1 MEPEGAGPRLEEEL
15 EGPGPSSLEQFVG
28 QEPLKAQLRVFL
40 EAARARGEP
49 LEHVLLTGPPGLGK
63 TTMARLIAAELGSRF
78 RLISASSLARPGD
91 LAALLTSLEEGDVL
105 FIDEVHRLPRGAEE
119 VLYPALESFCL
130 DILLG
135 RGQGARSVRLRLPPF
150 TLVAATTRPALLSR
164 ALRDR
169 FGILLHF
176 RFYPPEE
183 LAAILRW
190 AAGWMGIRAEEEAL
204 EEVALRSRGTPRVAL
219 RLLRRLRDYAAVRG
233 DPIIT
238 LEGVRRGLELLGV
251 DALGLDETDRR
262 LVREVM
268 RHGGG
273 PVGLEALAAALGEDA
288 DTLAEVHEP
297 YLIQAGL
304 LERTP
309 RGRVATPLAYRYFPE
324 WSR

>member
-1 MEPEGAGPRLEEEL
+1 VEPERAGSQLEEEGL
-15 EGPGPSSLEQFVG
+15 FPSGLHEFVG
-28 QEPLKAQLRVFL
+28 QEALKAQLQVCL

-49 LEHVLLTGPPGLGK
+49 LDHVLLTGPPGLGK
-63 TTMARLIAAELGSRF
+63 TTLARLIAVELGSRF
-78 RLISASSLARPGD
+78 RLVSGSSLTRPGD
-91 LAALLTSLEEGDVL
+91 LAALLTALEEGDVL

-183 LAAILRW
+183 LAAILAR
-190 AAGWMGIRAEEEAL
+190 AARQIGLEVEEEGL
-204 EEVALRSRGTPRVAL
+204 REVAFRSRGTPRVAL

-233 DPIIT
+233 EPIIT
-238 LEGVRRGLELLGV
+238 LEGVREGLELLGV
-251 DALGLDETDRR
+251 DGLGLDETDRR

-273 PVGLEALAAALGEDA
+273 PVGLEALAAALGEDP

-297 YLIQAGL
+297 YLIQVGL

-309 RGRVATPLAYRYFPE
+309 RGRMATPLAYRHFPE
-324 WSR
+324 WSS